1 MIYDR
6 IIKGTYIETTGNM
19 LKELLQFQDFLYR
32 NFYNYERHKDIKPE
46 SNQSGRLEKLKE
58 ITVANLKF
66 RPIIDQTDTFTY
78 NALKL
83 YVII

>member
-6 IIKGTYIETTGNM
+6 IIKGTYIETTGNT
-19 LKELLQFQDFLYR
+19 LKELLRFQDFLYR

-46 SNQSGRLEKLKE
+46 SNQSARLENLKE

-66 RPIIDQTDTFTY
+66 RPIIDQTETVTY